1 MFSVIGFD
9 KNGKECDHENFLSLA
24 KKSIDTDLKS
34 EKFWVKI
41 CTNGIDSGKLFD
53 PSSSLLEDLKRFD
66 NHTDK
71 YRYSYKSV
79 NKECFNFYISYL
91 SSNNSSFLKNAE
103 RNIS

>member
-9 KNGKECDHENFLSLA
+9 KNAKECDHENFLSLA

-34 EKFWVKI
+34 EKFWVKV
-41 CTNGIDSGKLFD
+41 CTNGIDSGKIFD
-53 PSSSLLEDLKRFD
+53 PSSNLTEDLKRFD

-71 YRYSYKSV
+71 HRYSYKNVSR
-79 NKECFNFYISYL
+79 ECFNFYISYL
-91 SSNNSSFLKNAE
+91 STNNSSFLRNAE

>member
-1 MFSVIGFD
+1 MLSVIGFD
-9 KNGKECDHENFLSLA
+9 QNALECDAENFLSLA
-24 KKSIDTDLKS
+24 KKSFDSDLKT

-53 PSSSLLEDLKRFD
+53 PSTNILEDLKRFD
-66 NHTDK
+66 THTGRF
-71 YRYSYKSV
+71 RYAYKTV

-91 SSNNSSFLKNAE
+91 LTNNSSFLKNAE